1 MTSHAEQAQMREHL
15 AELRRAARGLG
26 SDFEVRFEELGAK
39 IERLPRLTAKE
50 AKYALYDIEDDFA
63 AMGHKV
69 DSELRKL
76 PREIG
81 HGISTGIDGIKSGAT
96 RLGEV
101 TRDGLDAV
109 WHKTLEGTKNA
120 LASAAGVRRT
130 PMKQWSDPGSASRK
144 AEEEE

>member
-1 MTSHAEQAQMREHL
+1 MTTHAEQAQMREHL
-15 AELRRAARGLG
+15 SELRRAARGLG

-39 IERLPRLTAKE
+39 IERLPSMTAKQ

-69 DSELRKL
+69 DVELKKL
-76 PREIG
+76 PGEIG
-81 HGISTGIDGIKSGAT
+81 RGIATGIDGIKSGAT
-96 RLGEV
+96 RLGTA

-109 WHKTLEGTKNA
+109 GHKTLEGTKNA

-130 PMKQWSDPGSASRK
+130 PMKQWSKPDSGSSTP
-144 AEEEE
+144 EEER